1 MDITKGKAWY
11 ALRVRPKSEIAV
23 RQALVRI
30 GINARAPEQTVRVV
44 RAGKPIK
51 KQVAVL
57 PGYVFAD
64 VKIFSQWDYV
74 RELISAIVGVMRIGE
89 RYATVT
95 SAELHAM
102 RVLAEVEA
110 EPERFK
116 PGQALRLK
124 RGARAE
130 LSVLFKRL
138 EAGQVVVDVE
148 MFGRVFEQR
157 VDEALVEAA

>member
-1 MDITKGKAWY
+1 MWY
-11 ALRVRPKSEIAV
+11 ALRVRTRSEIAV

-30 GINARAPEQTVRVV
+30 GVDARAPEQTVRVV
-44 RAGKPIK
+44 RAGKRTK
-51 KQVAVL
+51 ETRAVL
-57 PGYVFAD
+57 PGYCFAAA
-64 VKIFSQWDYV
+64 KIFSQWDYV
-74 RELISAIVGVMRIGE
+74 RELMPAVVGVMRIGE

-130 LSVLFKRL
+130 LAVLYKRL

-148 MFGRVFEQR
+148 MFGRTFEQR
-157 VDEALVEAA
+157 VDEAMVEAAA